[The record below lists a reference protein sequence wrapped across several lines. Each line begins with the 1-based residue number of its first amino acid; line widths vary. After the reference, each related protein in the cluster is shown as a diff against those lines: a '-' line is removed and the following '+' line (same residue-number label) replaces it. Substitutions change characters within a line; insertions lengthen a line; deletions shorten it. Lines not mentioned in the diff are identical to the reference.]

1 MNAIYRKE
9 LRSYFTSA
17 TGYVYLAV
25 FLAISGFIFS
35 TGNLLSQNADIKA
48 YFASI
53 STVLIFLIPIL
64 TMRLMAEERKM
75 RTLQLLL
82 TMPISIG
89 DIVLGKFLAAL
100 TVFAL
105 GLAGTL
111 VYPLIL
117 ALHGGVEAWVTAGN
131 YVGLILLVSAC
142 IAIGLFISTLTE
154 NQIVAAV
161 LTYVV
166 LLGLSLLGSVG
177 PGSHADGPWRQL
189 RQLSLDQHFRNFS
202 YGIFDPADMVF
213 FVTVTL
219 AFLAFSVLVIDA
231 RKSA

>member
-1 MNAIYRKE
+1 MGALYRKE
-9 LRSYFTSA
+9 LQSYFTSA

-53 STVLIFLIPIL
+53 STVLVFLIPIL
-64 TMRLMAEERKM
+64 TMRLLAEERKM

-105 GLAGTL
+105 GLAATL

-117 ALHGGVEAWVTAGN
+117 ALYGGVEPWVTTGN
-131 YVGLILLVSAC
+131 YIGLILLVSAG
-142 IAIGLFISTLTE
+142 IAIGLFISALTE
-154 NQIVAAV
+154 NQIVAAI

-166 LLGLSLLGSVG
+166 LLGLSLAGSVA
-177 PGSHADGPWRQL
+177 PGAHADGPWRHL
-189 RQLSLDQHFRNFS
+189 RLFSLDQHFRNFA
-202 YGIFDPADMVF
+202 YGIFDPADIVF

-219 AFLAFSVLVIDA
+219 AFLAFSMLAIDA